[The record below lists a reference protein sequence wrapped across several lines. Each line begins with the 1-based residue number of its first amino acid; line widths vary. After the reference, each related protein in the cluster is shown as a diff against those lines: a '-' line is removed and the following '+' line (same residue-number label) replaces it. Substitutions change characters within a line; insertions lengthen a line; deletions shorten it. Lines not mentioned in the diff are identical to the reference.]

1 MTIETEAFDVII
13 LGAGAAGLMCA
24 LAAGQRGRKV
34 LLLEHADRVG
44 AKILISGGGRCNFT
58 NLHSA
63 SDRFLSSNPDFC
75 KSALGR
81 YTQADFISLVERHRI
96 PYHEKTLGQFF
107 CNGSARAAHPQQP
120 EGAGLARAAWYQLPS
135 RREPNL

>member
-44 AKILISGGGRCNFT
+44 AQILHRKYMPTDSMKILIRKGAWSP
-58 NLHSA
+58 LQS
-63 SDRFLSSNPDFC
+63 LS
-75 KSALGR
+75 KSRPL
-81 YTQADFISLVERHRI
+81 F
-96 PYHEKTLGQFF
+96 
-107 CNGSARAAHPQQP
+107 
-120 EGAGLARAAWYQLPS
+120 
-135 RREPNL
+135 